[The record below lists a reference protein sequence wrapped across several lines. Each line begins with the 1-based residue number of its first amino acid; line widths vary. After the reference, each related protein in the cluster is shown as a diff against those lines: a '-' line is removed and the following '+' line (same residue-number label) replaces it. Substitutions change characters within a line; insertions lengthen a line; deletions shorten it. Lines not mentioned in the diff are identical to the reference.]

1 MIDTIKVRIDFD
13 GWHCLSRKQ
22 RREILSIARNN
33 FINANFCGE
42 QGLIIEDRDDYRIH
56 KFCLDILESFKITLS
71 NWDGYKISKLSK
83 RVFFNYADKKRKLT
97 FEFFKSLIKEDLQKS
112 KLVFAGI
119 LYLDPEEVMSVLT
132 DSEREANKLL
142 KDMNEEELDI
152 VYKMLILFASSK
164 VRSFSL

>member
-1 MIDTIKVRIDFD
+1 MQDTKKVRIDFD

-22 RREILSIARNN
+22 KREILAIARNN
-33 FINANFCGE
+33 FVNANFCE
-42 QGLIIEDRDDYRIH
+42 DSGLLIEDIDQYKIH

-83 RVFFNYADKKRKLT
+83 RVFFSYADKKRKLT
-97 FEFFKSLIKEDLQKS
+97 FEYFKTLIKEDLQKS
-112 KLVFAGI
+112 KIIFAGI
-119 LYLDPEEVMSVLT
+119 LYLDPEDVMNVLT

-142 KDMNEEELDI
+142 IYMNDEELDK
-152 VYKMLILFASSK
+152 VYKILILYASSK